1 MQRSEIPHIGQTRS
15 GTSPSMMPWRVRV
28 LSYVL
33 VGLSLGAIY
42 AIAAG
47 SLVITYVASGIFNL
61 AFAAMAYTVA
71 RCYYFLNTEQSWGIL
86 ASAVVS
92 LGVFAPLLGIAL
104 YAVLFRH
111 LRLRSTLV
119 KLVATI
125 GLSVA
130 LPPLVNLI
138 FGKLTNPTAPGL
150 APRPLGVVTV
160 FDTAINGDQIAT
172 YLGLLVV
179 LATGIG
185 LLRLTSVGLKVR
197 ALVDSE
203 AMTALNGISPGRVS
217 IGVWAASSVLAGL
230 AGILLAPTT
239 GLSSEAMTGLMAT
252 AFAAVVAARLRNLG
266 VAIGVALLI
275 GVITGVVQRF
285 VNAGS
290 DVAAKLVPSVPF
302 VLMLLFLIYHAF
314 RGQAGDLVSSGGLDR
329 AISTQADENISST
342 RDFSDRPLWRRPGF
356 IAAAIVFV
364 VIAIL
369 PTGLDEY
376 WTARITAGICLAIA
390 MLSYTLVVGEGG
402 MVWLSQITFAG
413 LGAIIAAE
421 LATNQGWSPLLA
433 IVAAAVVVTPV
444 GVLIG
449 IITIRLGDLYV
460 ALVTLSFGLLITT
473 LVFTTD
479 SIANYGMGVA
489 LLRPDFVSDS
499 TSFAYLA
506 LAVFAVVAFGVF
518 NLRRSTTGLA
528 ISAVRWSENGSRTL
542 GLSIATVKVL
552 LTAPATFVAAVGG
565 GFLAM
570 NFGSTLPESFSPFLG
585 MVWLA
590 VLVTIGSRSIV
601 AALVAGVLFYLMPAI
616 FDNYLPSDLAEV
628 PTILF
633 GLGAIAVARNPEG
646 VIAQFGD
653 AALGLAARLRRP
665 SPPPPDPA
673 DTAPSPTQE
682 IGGQKVTGGTSA

>member
-1 MQRSEIPHIGQTRS
+1 M
-15 GTSPSMMPWRVRV
+15 

-61 AFAAMAYTVA
+61 SFAAMAYTVA
-71 RCYYFLNTEQSWGIL
+71 RCYYFLNTEQGWGIL

-92 LGVFAPLLGIAL
+92 LGVFAPLLGIVL

-111 LRLRSTLV
+111 LRLRSTPV

-138 FGKLTNPTAPGL
+138 FGTLTNPTAPGL
-150 APRPLGVVTV
+150 APRPLGVITV
-160 FDTAINGDQIAT
+160 FDTAVNGDQIAT
-172 YLGLLVV
+172 YLGLVVV
-179 LATGIG
+179 LVAGIG
-185 LLRLTSVGLKVR
+185 LLRFTSVGLKVR

-217 IGVWAASSVLAGL
+217 VGVWAASSVLAGL
-230 AGILLAPTT
+230 AGILVAPTA
-239 GLSSEAMTGLMAT
+239 GLSAEAMTGLMAT
-252 AFAAVVAARLRNLG
+252 AFAAVVAARLRHLG
-266 VAIGVALLI
+266 VAIGVALMI
-275 GVITGVVQRF
+275 GVVTGVVQKF
-285 VNAGS
+285 VNADS
-290 DVAAKLVPSVPF
+290 DVAAKLVPGVPF
-302 VLMLLFLIYHAF
+302 VLVLLFLIYHAF
-314 RGQAGDLVSSGGLDR
+314 RGQAGDLVSGGGLDPS
-329 AISTQADENISST
+329 ISTQADENSTTT
-342 RDFSDRPLWRRPGF
+342 RDLTAVPVWRQPGV
-356 IAAAIVFV
+356 IAAAVVFV
-364 VIAIL
+364 VVAIAPL
-369 PTGLDEY
+369 GLDEY
-376 WTARITAGICLAIA
+376 WTARVTAGICLAIA
-390 MLSYTLVVGEGG
+390 MLSYTLLVGEGG

-421 LATNQGWSPLLA
+421 LATDHGLPALLA
-433 IVAAAVVVTPV
+433 IVVAALLVTPV

-449 IITIRLGDLYV
+449 ILTIRLGDLYV
-460 ALVTLSFGLLITT
+460 ALVTLSFGLLVTT

-489 LLRPDFVSDS
+489 LLRPDVVSDS

-506 LAVFAVVAFGVF
+506 LVVFAVTAILVA

-528 ISAVRWSENGSRTL
+528 ISAVRWSENGARTI
-542 GLSIATVKVL
+542 GLSIATVKIL

-570 NFGSTLPESFSPFLG
+570 NFGSTLPDSFSPFHGL
-585 MVWLA
+585 VWLA
-590 VLVTIGSRSIV
+590 VLVTVGSRSIV
-601 AALVAGVLFYLMPAI
+601 AALVAGALFYLMPAV

-633 GLGAIAVARNPEG
+633 GLGAIMVARNPEG

-653 AALGLAARLRRP
+653 AATGVVERLRR
-665 SPPPPDPA
+665 SAPPPDAA
-673 DTAPSPTQE
+673 DPDSSPNQE
-682 IGGQKVTGGTSA
+682 IGGTSA